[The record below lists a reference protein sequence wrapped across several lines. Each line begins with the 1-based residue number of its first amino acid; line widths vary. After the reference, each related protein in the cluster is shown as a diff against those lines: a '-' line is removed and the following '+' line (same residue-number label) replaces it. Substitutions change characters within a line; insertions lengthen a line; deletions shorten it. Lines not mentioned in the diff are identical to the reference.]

1 MMEQSENSDSS
12 NNEYEVEA
20 IEKDRQKRQYDP
32 HKRKWVFVTEYLIK
46 WVGYKRRSWEPEEN
60 LDNCGQLLNNYKK
73 NKSKINNH
81 NTDAN
86 NIYNKNNNIKNSN
99 KTPVK
104 FVTNKKNNINNNK
117 AKREKEKELTDKKIN
132 DDDMTYNNINLYKPI
147 YSDEE
152 ENKYSPMTSMNL
164 NHSYFTSDYLKLD
177 NDSYSSFLK
186 KNDIKKK
193 KENTNNNN
201 LLSSSKDYD
210 IDNEKYVSNVTNNNE
225 NNNENSYTNNENVSD
240 FSDILQR
247 FQATRE
253 ESKEREKSIKI
264 NLLQKK
270 RKLIQN
276 YSEENSEHKEN
287 SDISISIDDPFIEME
302 KDSTSF
308 FNTNDN
314 SNSNSNNNNINGNN
328 GLSKGNL
335 ELLEIRIP
343 ENKNDQIDLVW
354 RDKEKNIVFKCTSKN
369 TVMVPQGVIIDYY
382 EKILKEYLNRKIIKI
397 N

>member
-12 NNEYEVEA
+12 SNEYEVEA

-46 WVGYKRRSWEPEEN
+46 WVGYKKRSWEPEEN
-60 LDNCGQLLNNYKK
+60 LDNCGQLLKNYKK
-73 NKSKINNH
+73 NKSKINNN
-81 NTDAN
+81 NTDTS
-86 NIYNKNNNIKNSN
+86 NIYNKNNTIKNTN

-104 FVTNKKNNINNNK
+104 FVTNKKNNINNNNK

-132 DDDMTYNNINLYKPI
+132 DDDMTYNNINSYKPI

-152 ENKYSPMTSMNL
+152 ENKYTPMSSMNL
-164 NHSYFTSDYLKLD
+164 NHSFFTSDYLKLD
-177 NDSYSSFLK
+177 NDSYTSFLK

-193 KENTNNNN
+193 SENINNNN
-201 LLSSSKDYD
+201 LLSSSSDYD
-210 IDNEKYVSNVTNNNE
+210 IDIDKYVSKVTNNDE
-225 NNNENSYTNNENVSD
+225 NNNNNNINNNDNNATD
-240 FSDILQR
+240 FSDILQK
-247 FQATRE
+247 FQE
-253 ESKEREKSIKI
+253 KSEKSKEKEKSIKI

-270 RKLIQN
+270 RKLIEN

-302 KDSTSF
+302 KDSISF
-308 FNTNDN
+308 LNTNDN
-314 SNSNSNNNNINGNN
+314 SNSNSNNINGNN
-328 GLSKGNL
+328 NLRKGNL

-369 TVMVPQGVIIDYY
+369 TVMVPQGIIIDYY